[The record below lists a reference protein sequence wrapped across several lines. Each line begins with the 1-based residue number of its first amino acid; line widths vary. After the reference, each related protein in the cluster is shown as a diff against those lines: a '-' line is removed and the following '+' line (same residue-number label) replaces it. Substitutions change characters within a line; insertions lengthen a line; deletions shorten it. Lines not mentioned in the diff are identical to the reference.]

1 MTPMKP
7 GKPLLQSA
15 RWLDQVRERMRDLD
29 HSLNTGTA
37 YLYRVMAGASKRL
50 LDARQAEQ
58 AIRLAGGKVG

>member
-29 HSLNTGTA
+29 HRTA

-50 LDARQAEQ
+50 LDAGQAEQ
-58 AIRLAGGKVG
+58 LIRHPAGKVG